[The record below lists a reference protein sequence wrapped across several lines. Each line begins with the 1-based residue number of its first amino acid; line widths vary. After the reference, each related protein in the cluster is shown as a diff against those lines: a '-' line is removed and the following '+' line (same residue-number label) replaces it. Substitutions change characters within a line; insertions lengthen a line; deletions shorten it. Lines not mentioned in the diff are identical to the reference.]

1 MILLLVLAL
10 VPQEPPKP
18 LVRDFLG
25 VNGHTIQF
33 RPKLYRPVC
42 RLARDYHPVE

>member
-1 MILLLVLAL
+1 